1 MAQLIARDRSY
12 IRPLPNVMRANLCL
26 LQEAKIV
33 PIKGSLAKGVRPHIN
48 FLEVRYTSDV
58 LSNSP
63 GLIGKK
69 LRIYFDVRDIRS
81 VKAFLEDGSELGI
94 LRVAR
99 PWCYT
104 PHSVRVRQD
113 IMRQRRLGKLKY
125 REGDDPVEA
134 WEKLKR
140 SEAQTNKRA
149 ATALAKAKKDRE
161 ALQADRPLLPDP
173 RTAPGPESPK
183 LPAPEQPLIADGTE
197 PSAGRQ
203 PPPATSRPESAQP
216 EPASPPQPRVLKLKR
231 TLTF

>member
-1 MAQLIARDRSY
+1 
-12 IRPLPNVMRANLCL
+12 MRANLCL

-33 PIKGSLAKGVRPHIN
+33 PIKGRLENGVRPHIN
-48 FLEVRYTSDV
+48 FLEVRYSSDV

-63 GLIGKK
+63 GLIGKN

-94 LRVAR
+94 LRAAR

-104 PHSVRVRQD
+104 PHSVRVRQE
-113 IMRQRRLGKLKY
+113 IMRLKRLGKLKY

-134 WEKLKR
+134 WAKLKR
-140 SEAQTNKRA
+140 SEAKTNKRA

-161 ALQADRPLLPDP
+161 ALKNETGSLSERQHVVARPEP
-173 RTAPGPESPK
+173 PE
-183 LPAPEQPLIADGTE
+183 LPAPAQSLLVDGGLAAEAIQPRPGDASHSE
-197 PSAGRQ
+197 P
-203 PPPATSRPESAQP
+203 AQP